1 MCSFVSYW
9 KQFGHAGLR
18 DLLVEIGVVGS
29 SAINGVISGKHY
41 MRSLRVHK
49 IAFEA
54 VFKRAGN
61 PSKSACLIAC
71 AKTHYKSVTCIV
83 PRHNQG
89 SSWEQ

>member
-1 MCSFVSYW
+1 MGAFHIECAVLSVI
-9 KQFGHAGLR
+9 GNNLVMRGLR

-54 VFKRAGN
+54 VFQTCWKPFEVCMLDRLCED
-61 PSKSACLIAC
+61 PLQISYLHHSK
-71 AKTHYKSVTCIV
+71 T
-83 PRHNQG
+83 
-89 SSWEQ
+89 